1 MGGYLMTDQR
11 GRLVVVTG
19 AASGIGQAT
28 AAELRRQGAVIIG
41 VDLLDADIL
50 ADLSTADGRS
60 SALDAISGLAPN
72 GIDAIVT
79 CAGIGGGSGA
89 NVSSINYFGT
99 VRMIEGVRPLLAK
112 RRDPRAV
119 VIASST
125 AVLPYDAALLNLY
138 LADDEAGA
146 RAYTDDAVVAYMT
159 GKRALCHWVRRT
171 AVTPDWAGSGLL
183 LNGVAP
189 GLIRTPLTEPTLAT
203 AEGRAILAQMTPIAV
218 ADYPRPDTIAP
229 LIAFLAGPQSAN
241 MVGQIV
247 FTDGGSDVLIRG
259 EVVP

>member
-1 MGGYLMTDQR
+1 MTMPEEQ

-19 AASGIGQAT
+19 TASGIGQAA
-28 AAELRRQGAVIIG
+28 AAELRRQGATIIG
-41 VDLLDADIL
+41 VDLRDADIV
-50 ADLSTADGRS
+50 ADLSIPAGRT
-60 SALDAISGLAPN
+60 SALAAIAARAPD

-79 CAGIGGGSGA
+79 CAGTGGGSGA
-89 NVSSINYFGT
+89 NVSSINFFGT
-99 VRMIEGVRPLLAK
+99 IRMIEGVRPLLAK

-125 AVLPYDAALLNLY
+125 AVLPYDAALLDLY

-146 RAYTDDAVVAYMT
+146 RAHTDDAPVAYMT

-171 AVTPDWAGSGLL
+171 AVTPDWAGAGIL

-203 AEGRAILAQMTPIAV
+203 AEGRALLTQITPIAV
-218 ADYPRPDTIAP
+218 ADFPHADTIAP
-229 LIAFLAGPQSAN
+229 LIAFLAGPQCAN

-247 FTDGGSDVLIRG
+247 FTDGGTDVLIRG
-259 EVVP
+259 EAIP